1 MKGFGAEPEI
11 VWHYTQGEKLF
22 PIGDSQLLKADMGY
36 VPRGDQPVVWFT
48 RSEIF
53 DPCAYP
59 EYVSPN
65 GIRGMLTSLKE
76 VAEKGK
82 GLLRIGI
89 AADNSCLKSFTHWS
103 NSRQFQEY
111 TESVIKLAYE
121 KGSKPESDWF
131 VSYKPV
137 TKKRWKYVQLALP
150 EDVTNDGIV
159 TTWREWDFRS
169 DTSKELFSAYRQSL
183 IQDDCDDGKS
193 CSCC

>member
-1 MKGFGAEPEI
+1 MKGFGTEPEI

-22 PIGDSQLLKADMGY
+22 HIGDSQLLKADMGY
-36 VPRGDQPVVWFT
+36 VPRGDQPVAWFT

-59 EYVSPN
+59 EYVSTN

-89 AADNSCLKSFTHWS
+89 AAD
-103 NSRQFQEY
+103 
-111 TESVIKLAYE
+111 
-121 KGSKPESDWF
+121 
-131 VSYKPV
+131 
-137 TKKRWKYVQLALP
+137 
-150 EDVTNDGIV
+150 
-159 TTWREWDFRS
+159 
-169 DTSKELFSAYRQSL
+169 TSKELFSAYRQSL
-183 IQDDCDDGKS
+183 IKDECDDSKS

>member
-22 PIGDSQLLKADMGY
+22 PIADSQLLKNEVGY
-36 VPRGDQPVVWFT
+36 VPPGDQPVVWFT
-48 RSEIF
+48 KSEIYE
-53 DPCAYP
+53 PSAYP
-59 EYVSPN
+59 AWVSS
-65 GIRGMLTSLKE
+65 GVERKITSLKE

-103 NSRQFQEY
+103 TSSQFQEY

-121 KGSKPESDWF
+121 KGSKPELDWF
-131 VSYKPV
+131 FSYKPV

-159 TTWREWDFRS
+159 TSWREWDFRS

>member
-1 MKGFGAEPEI
+1 MKGFGTEPEI

-59 EYVSPN
+59 EYVSTN

-89 AADNSCLKSFTHWS
+89 AAD
-103 NSRQFQEY
+103 
-111 TESVIKLAYE
+111 
-121 KGSKPESDWF
+121 
-131 VSYKPV
+131 
-137 TKKRWKYVQLALP
+137 
-150 EDVTNDGIV
+150 
-159 TTWREWDFRS
+159 
-169 DTSKELFSAYRQSL
+169 TSKYLETLL
-183 IQDDCDDGKS
+183 LTDL
-193 CSCC
+193 